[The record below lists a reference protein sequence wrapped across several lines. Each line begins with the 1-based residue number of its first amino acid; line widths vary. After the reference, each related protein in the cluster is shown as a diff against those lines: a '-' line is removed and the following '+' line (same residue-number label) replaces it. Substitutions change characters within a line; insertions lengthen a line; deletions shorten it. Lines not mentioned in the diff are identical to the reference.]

1 MSDYLKEKRISN
13 PVLTTLAR
21 DYHNASLIGE
31 KLFPVVHLEKEGA
44 KIPTLGKGR
53 LALYETKRAVGADSN
68 ILLREKQAFTDIV
81 LDEHDLAVPV
91 DYREQAESMF
101 TEEAKAIKRATDG
114 ILLRHE
120 TYVAE
125 LAQSTSV
132 YASNTTKALSGD
144 GAWNKKNGDPLKDIE
159 TGMEVVCANTGL
171 HPNVITMGASVMALL
186 RFHKVLQDALGGNE
200 RKRITTE
207 ILKDLFQ
214 VDEVLIGAPV
224 QLAKDG
230 KSTTDL
236 WKDNLMLH
244 VVSGPTASGENADE
258 HRPSF
263 GYTFRRQGVP
273 LADRFDSV
281 GGKVVN
287 IRYTDI
293 YKVAVVGSEAGYLI
307 SGIKGA

>member
-1 MSDYLKEKRISN
+1 MSDYLKSKRAN
-13 PVLTTLAR
+13 DPVLTHIAAEYR
-21 DYHNASLIGE
+21 NASLIGE
-31 KLFPVVHLEKEGA
+31 KLFPLVRVEKEGV
-44 KIPTLGKGR
+44 KVPTFGKGR
-53 LALYETKRAVGADSN
+53 LALYETKRAVGANSN

-101 TEEAKAIKRATDG
+101 NEEIKAIKRATDG
-114 ILLRHE
+114 ILLRRE
-120 TYVAE
+120 QYVAE

-132 YASNTTKALSGD
+132 YASNAKKALTGD
-144 GAWNKKNGDPLKDIE
+144 AAWNKEKGDPLKDIE
-159 TGMEVVCANTGL
+159 AGMEVVRANIGL
-171 HPNVITMGASVMALL
+171 RPNVITMGASVMALL

-207 ILKDLFQ
+207 MLKDLFQ

-230 KSTTDL
+230 KTTTDL

-244 VVSGPTASGENADE
+244 VVSPASAGSDSADE

-263 GYTFRRQGVP
+263 GYTFRRQGMP

>member
-1 MSDYLKEKRISN
+1 MSDYLKAKRMSD

-31 KLFPVVHLEKEGA
+31 KLFPVVRLEKEGA
-44 KIPTLGKGR
+44 KIPTFGKGR

-101 TEEAKAIKRATDG
+101 NEEAKAIKRATDG

-132 YASNTTKALSGD
+132 YASNATKALSGD

-159 TGMEVVCANTGL
+159 TGMEVVRANTGL
-171 HPNVITMGASVMALL
+171 RPNVITMGASVMALL

-200 RKRITTE
+200 RKRISTE

-224 QLAKDG
+224 QLARDG

-244 VVSGPTASGENADE
+244 VVSGPAASGENADE

-263 GYTFRRQGVP
+263 GYTFRRQGMP